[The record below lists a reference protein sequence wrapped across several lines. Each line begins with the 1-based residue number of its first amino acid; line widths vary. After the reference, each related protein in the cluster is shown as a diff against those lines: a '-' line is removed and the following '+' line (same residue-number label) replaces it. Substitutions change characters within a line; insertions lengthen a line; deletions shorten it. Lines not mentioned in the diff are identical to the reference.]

1 MDTSWFAAVEQQQR
15 WRTDRMQVQWDA
27 RYRVPRGTSW
37 FRCHVVDISL
47 EGAGLCLI
55 DDTAHALH
63 TVVVEMH
70 PPSHSEPIV
79 LRGDVRHSAI
89 TTSGRRRIGIQFVD
103 LGPFDE
109 RSLAELIAFRWERA
123 AKP

>member
-15 WRTDRMQVQWDA
+15 WRTDRIQVHWDA
-27 RYRVPRGTSW
+27 RYRVPGGASW
-37 FRCHVVDISL
+37 LRCHVVDISL
-47 EGAGLCLI
+47 EGAGLCLV

-70 PPSHSEPIV
+70 PPNASDPIV
-79 LRGDVRHSAI
+79 VRGELRHSAI

-103 LGPFDE
+103 IGAFE
-109 RSLAELIAFRWERA
+109 EHSLAELIAFRWERA